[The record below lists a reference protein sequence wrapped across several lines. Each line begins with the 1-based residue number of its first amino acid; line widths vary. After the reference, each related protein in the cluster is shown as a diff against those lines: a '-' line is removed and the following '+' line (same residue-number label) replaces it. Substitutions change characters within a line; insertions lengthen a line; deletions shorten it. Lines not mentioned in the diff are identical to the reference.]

1 MRRKRV
7 FFGSYY
13 IRGGKTFDK
22 HGNVY
27 KKPITYRQTRTG
39 FVVNPPRK
47 FIGIEKPYKHHY
59 SSDPKKIR
67 KPSTFVRP
75 NSFTALK
82 RRRSHI
88 RRLR

>member
-1 MRRKRV
+1 MKRKRI
-7 FFGSYY
+7 FYGSYY

-22 HGNVY
+22 HGNTY

-39 FVVNPPRK
+39 FVIAPSRN
-47 FIGIEKPYKHHY
+47 FIGIEKPHQHHHG
-59 SSDPKKIR
+59 SDPKKIR

-75 NSFTALK
+75 NSLTALK
-82 RRRSHI
+82 RRKSHI